1 MAAAAA
7 CALAS
12 TTVVA
17 SQVARSHSRSA
28 ATPVATAASF
38 VNSQQLL
45 LSRKPGLSSRTG
57 GVPGHSPRVSFV
69 TVCKV
74 LKGDI
79 VPPVVLKDQDGKL
92 VNLDKFRGRPLVLYF
107 YPADE
112 TPGCTEQACAF
123 RDSYEK
129 FKRAGAEVV
138 GVSGDTPESHRVF
151 KARHRLPFTLLSD
164 EGNKMRKDWG
174 VPSDLFGALAGRQ
187 TYVIDKDGR
196 VQLIFNNQF
205 EPEKHIVETLNVLQG

>member
-45 LSRKPGLSSRTG
+45 LSRKPALSSRTG
-57 GVPGHSPRVSFV
+57 GASSVPGHSPRVSFV

-138 GVSGDTPESHRVF
+138 GVSGDTPESHRVRF
-151 KARHRLPFTLLSD
+151 RYPFYTS
-164 EGNKMRKDWG
+164 
-174 VPSDLFGALAGRQ
+174 
-187 TYVIDKDGR
+187 I
-196 VQLIFNNQF
+196 
-205 EPEKHIVETLNVLQG
+205 